1 MSCEHT
7 GDLSELAG
15 DSLTLKQLKSYI
27 KKVDTNGDGAL
38 NAAEFRLMMRDL
50 RVDDTEA
57 EVVSAEAS
65 EAAAILGVQ
74 LDEATNNEATT
85 EAFPELPEG
94 DSNLLCTGDCR
105 TIHGVDWEKVM
116 DDKVQS
122 LDSGVADTE
131 RRMKRATGAFRAF
144 DVDGSGSL
152 DTAELIQ
159 NKSEI
164 GKTMK
169 LKYTPSDDEIRLVRI
184 AAGRALFCEAVV
196 CVCSS

>member
-1 MSCEHT
+1 
-7 GDLSELAG
+7 
-15 DSLTLKQLKSYI
+15 
-27 KKVDTNGDGAL
+27 
-38 NAAEFRLMMRDL
+38 MMRDL

-65 EAAAILGVQ
+65 EAAAILGLQ
-74 LDEATNNEATT
+74 LDEATNNEPTT

-122 LDSGVADTE
+122 LDAGVADTE

-144 DVDGSGSL
+144 DVDQSGSL
-152 DTAELIQ
+152 DVAELIG
-159 NKSEI
+159 NKEI

-169 LKYTPSDDEIRLVRI
+169 LKYTPSDDEIRLFMKKADRSGDGTLDRNEFKSFIEVCCLI
-184 AAGRALFCEAVV
+184 DEAIQAG
-196 CVCSS
+196 

>member
-1 MSCEHT
+1 MCV
-7 GDLSELAG
+7 
-15 DSLTLKQLKSYI
+15 QFM
-27 KKVDTNGDGAL
+27 KKADRSGDGTLDRNEFKSFIEVCCLIDEAIEAGVPADEPAAQPTAEAPDSQTAAQL
-38 NAAEFRLMMRDL
+38 AAAAKAAEETD
-50 RVDDTEA
+50 
-57 EVVSAEAS
+57 EVAAKL
-65 EAAAILGVQ
+65 AAAAKAAEDK
-74 LDEATNNEATT
+74 DEA
-85 EAFPELPEG
+85 
-94 DSNLLCTGDCR
+94 CR